1 MVESPLN
8 KSSSCGDIFLRRE
21 KLAWEALKTIFNIIL
36 FLDLHVVISQL
47 KDKLGSLS
55 NLIE

>member
-21 KLAWEALKTIFNIIL
+21 KLAWEALKTIFDIKKVFSI
-36 FLDLHVVISQL
+36 FMW
-47 KDKLGSLS
+47 
-55 NLIE
+55 

>member
-21 KLAWEALKTIFNIIL
+21 KLVWEALETIFNTKII
-36 FLDLHVVISQL
+36 FSIFMW
-47 KDKLGSLS
+47 
-55 NLIE
+55 